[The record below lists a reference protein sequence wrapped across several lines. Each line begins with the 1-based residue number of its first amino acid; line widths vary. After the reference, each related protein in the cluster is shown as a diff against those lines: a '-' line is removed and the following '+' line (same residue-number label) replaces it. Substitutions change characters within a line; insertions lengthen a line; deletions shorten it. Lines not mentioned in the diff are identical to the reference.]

1 LKPNRFSIS
10 LSIPI
15 ILSLCFSVQA
25 ASFTGEVF
33 RVVDGDTI
41 EVLFNDQPLRVSLHG
56 IDCPDRNQ
64 AYSVEAKQFTFDLVT
79 GKKVTVVVITQEQQ
93 GRIYAEVVLP
103 DERILN
109 RELIMSGLA
118 WWHRE
123 QAPEDRELEAME
135 NAARES
141 KKGLWVDPDP
151 TPPWK
156 FREEKNR

>member
-1 LKPNRFSIS
+1 MKPNRFSFS
-10 LSIPI
+10 LFIPI
-15 ILSLCFSVQA
+15 ILSLCLSVQA

-41 EVLFNDQPLRVSLHG
+41 EVLFNEQPLRISLHG

-64 AYSVEAKQFTFDLVT
+64 TYGAEAKKFTSDLVT

-103 DERILN
+103 DGRILN

-123 QAPEDRELEAME
+123 QSPEDKELEVLE
-135 NAARES
+135 KAARKS
-141 KKGLWVDPDP
+141 KKGLWADPDP

-156 FREEKNR
+156 FREEKKR

>member
-1 LKPNRFSIS
+1 MKPNRFSFS
-10 LSIPI
+10 LFIPS
-15 ILSLCFSVQA
+15 ILSLCLSAQA

-41 EVLFNDQPLRVSLHG
+41 EVLYNEQPMLVSLYG

-64 AYSVEAKQFTFDLVT
+64 PYSTEAIRFTFDLAFQKTV
-79 GKKVTVVVITQEQQ
+79 KVTVIRQDQQ

-123 QAPEDRELEAME
+123 QTPEDRELEGME
-135 NAARES
+135 KAARES
-141 KKGLWVDPDP
+141 KKGLWADPDP

>member
-1 LKPNRFSIS
+1 LKPNRFSFS
-10 LSIPI
+10 LFIPI
-15 ILSLCFSVQA
+15 ILSLCLSVQA

-41 EVLFNDQPLRVSLHG
+41 EVLFNEQPLRISLHG
-56 IDCPDRNQ
+56 IDCPDRSQ
-64 AYSVEAKQFTFDLVT
+64 AYSVEAKKFTSDLVT
-79 GKKVTVVVITQEQQ
+79 GKKVKVVVITQERQ

-109 RELIMSGLA
+109 LELIMSGLA

-135 NAARES
+135 KAARES
-141 KKGLWVDPDP
+141 KKGLWADPDP